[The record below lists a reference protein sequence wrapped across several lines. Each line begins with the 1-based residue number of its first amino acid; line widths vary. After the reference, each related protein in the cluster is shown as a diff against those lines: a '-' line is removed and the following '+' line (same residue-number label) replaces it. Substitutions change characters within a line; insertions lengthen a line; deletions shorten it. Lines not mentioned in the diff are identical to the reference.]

1 MAAAWKSW
9 ALTDVGA
16 VRTSNEDTFVDRPD
30 IGLWAVADGAGGHE
44 HGEVASGMLAEALG
58 SLSNLAGSDLVA
70 QVRAC
75 VSEIH
80 HTLRTRAD
88 AEAEA
93 TGGAVTIASTIVLFL
108 ASGPHYASMWAGDS
122 RGYLLRA
129 GELARMTRDH
139 SLVQVLVDE
148 GVLSE
153 AEAEHHP
160 HANVITRAIGAD
172 GLPPELDKITGRA
185 QPGDRFLL
193 CSDGLNKALDE
204 RTIAQLTGAADPA
217 RRLIAAALER
227 GVRDNVTAIVL
238 EFDSPDDDEATQIRR
253 PGGPAV

>member
-1 MAAAWKSW
+1 MGGAWKSW
-9 ALTDVGA
+9 ALTDAGA
-16 VRTSNEDTFVDRPD
+16 VRTSNEDTFVDRPG

-44 HGEVASGMLAEALG
+44 HGEVASGMLAESLG
-58 SLSNLAGSDLVA
+58 RLSNLAGSDLVA

-75 VSEIH
+75 VADIH
-80 HTLRTRAD
+80 HALRARAD
-88 AEAEA
+88 AEAA
-93 TGGAVTIASTIVLFL
+93 QTGAAVTIASTIVLFL

-122 RGYLLRA
+122 RGYRLRA

-160 HANVITRAIGAD
+160 HANIITRAIGAE
-172 GLPPELDKITGRA
+172 GLAPELDKVTGRA

-204 RTIAQLTGAADPA
+204 PTIAKLTGADDPA
-217 RRLIAAALER
+217 RRLIAAALDR
-227 GVRDNVTAIVL
+227 GARDNVTVIVL
-238 EFDSPDDDEATQIRR
+238 EFGSPDDEATFVRR
-253 PGGPAV
+253 PGRSQG